1 MLIIC
6 WSLEIFNL
14 KFYFLLKALW
24 KLYIHRDVVCLFVD
38 ILGTIFSLY
47 RLRND
52 RHNDKRLMSM
62 HTGNSEWFD
71 IRRANNSQ
79 YGQC

>member
-1 MLIIC
+1 M
-6 WSLEIFNL
+6 EIFNL
-14 KFYFLLKALW
+14 EFYFLLKALW
-24 KLYIHRDVVCLFVD
+24 KLYIHRNVVCLSID
-38 ILGTIFSLY
+38 ILRTIVSLH
-47 RLRND
+47 RLRYD
-52 RHNDKRLMSM
+52 RNNDKRLMSM